1 MDVRLLRPRGPR
13 TPEYVHRAGATA
25 HVVRW
30 TIDPARR
37 SPLVVTANRERV
49 AVGAERN
56 AVAEQVTRVWIAGL
70 DVRLLRPGVARECED
85 VHGSRRRRR
94 VVRLVPIDA
103 RRSAVLADRSNRQGA
118 PIVAECHRHTELIA
132 IAEAVGGGARFARVG
147 GLDIRTLGPRRPTA
161 SEDVRGACLRDRVVV
176 LIAVDT
182 GRFARF
188 AVGRDGQR
196 VAVGAQRD
204 DVPEL
209 RAHLGI
215 RRLDVGLLRPS
226 FALPHE
232 DIHRAGAVH
241 RVVVL
246 VAVEPLR
253 AATLVRCSDRH
264 GVPVAAD
271 GHAPSSM
278 TVEHAAAPEMVLDL
292 WIRRLEVGDL
302 LQLSRC

>member
-1 MDVRLLRPRGPR
+1 MYARW
-13 TPEYVHRAGATA
+13 VHA
-25 HVVRW
+25 V
-30 TIDPARR
+30 PA
-37 SPLVVTANRERV
+37 
-49 AVGAERN
+49 
-56 AVAEQVTRVWIAGL
+56 
-70 DVRLLRPGVARECED
+70 
-85 VHGSRRRRR
+85 
-94 VVRLVPIDA
+94 
-103 RRSAVLADRSNRQGA
+103 
-118 PIVAECHRHTELIA
+118 
-132 IAEAVGGGARFARVG
+132 
-147 GLDIRTLGPRRPTA
+147 A

-253 AATLVRCSDRH
+253 AATLVRRSDRH

-292 WIRRLEVGDL
+292 WIRRLEIGDL
-302 LQLSRC
+302 LQLSGADRSGRWGSLSPGHQRNAGNHHEHRARDGTQLDGHLASRLLDVRAHVRPMEPRESVTRASGLSNRFSNKSSGKSSHCRA